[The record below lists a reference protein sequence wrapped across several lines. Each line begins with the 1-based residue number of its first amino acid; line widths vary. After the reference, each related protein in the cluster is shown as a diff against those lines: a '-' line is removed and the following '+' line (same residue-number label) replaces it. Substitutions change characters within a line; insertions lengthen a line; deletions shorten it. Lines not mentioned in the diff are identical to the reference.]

1 MFDKAQ
7 VDLAKTLWEQSRTA
21 ALQAHQAWDLVMKS
35 QKSLM
40 DSMRSAG
47 VPFAMAADQYDKLM
61 EFHSK
66 QYKAA
71 LEFMDK
77 MSEDYRK
84 LLDQQK
90 KK

>member
-1 MFDKAQ
+1 MIEKAQ
-7 VDLAKTLWEQSRTA
+7 LQLAKTLWEQSRTA

-47 VPFAMAADQYDKLM
+47 MPFAMAADQFDKLM
-61 EFHSK
+61 EFHSQ

-71 LEFMDK
+71 IEHMNKVSIDYGTLLE
-77 MSEDYRK
+77 
-84 LLDQQK
+84 QQK
-90 KK
+90 K

>member
-1 MFDKAQ
+1 MIDKAQ
-7 VDLAKTLWEQSRTA
+7 AQMAKTLMEQSRAA

-40 DSMRSAG
+40 DSMRGAG
-47 VPFAMAADQYDKLM
+47 APFALAADQFDKLM
-61 EFHSK
+61 QFHSE

-71 LEFMDK
+71 MEYMDK
-77 MSEDYRK
+77 MSQDYGK

-90 KK
+90 K

>member
-1 MFDKAQ
+1 MIDKAQ
-7 VDLAKTLWEQSRTA
+7 SELAKNLLEQSRAA

-35 QKSLM
+35 QKTMM
-40 DSMRSAG
+40 DSMRNLGA
-47 VPFAMAADQYDKLM
+47 PFAMAADQYDKLM
-61 EFHSK
+61 EFHAQ

-71 LEFMDK
+71 QDYMDK

-84 LLDQQK
+84 MMEQPK